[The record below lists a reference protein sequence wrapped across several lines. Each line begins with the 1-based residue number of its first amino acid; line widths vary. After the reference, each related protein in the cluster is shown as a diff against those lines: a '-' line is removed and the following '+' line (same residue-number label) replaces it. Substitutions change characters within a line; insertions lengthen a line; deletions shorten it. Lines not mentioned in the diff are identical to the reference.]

1 MCECTTEDK
10 LRETCIFIAQL
21 LKNIPLDPKDSLEK
35 LIKKYLTNPSALQT
49 ITITL
54 SNSLKFDVENYIC
67 ELVYNEILNFYPSD
81 LLK

>member
-21 LKNIPLDPKDSLEK
+21 LKKIPLDPKDSLEK
-35 LIKKYLTNPSALQT
+35 LIKKYLTNPNALQT

-54 SNSLKFDVENYIC
+54 SN
-67 ELVYNEILNFYPSD
+67 
-81 LLK
+81 